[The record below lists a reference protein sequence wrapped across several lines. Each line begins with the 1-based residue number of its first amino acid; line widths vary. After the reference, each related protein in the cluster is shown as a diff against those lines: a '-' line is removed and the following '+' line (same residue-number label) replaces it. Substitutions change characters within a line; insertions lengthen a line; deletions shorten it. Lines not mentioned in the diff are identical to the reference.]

1 VFYKE
6 KFSQEE
12 QVILKKYFTN
22 IDKPVFALINLPEV
36 VKGALFARYS
46 RSPKSL
52 RRLFLDEFLLHI
64 ENKQSND
71 VEDSSLD
78 ISRAEKLYDRVFNE
92 YGDDSVA
99 QLGGAH
105 IACEQSSNILTKILE
120 WGRLGSYLEQS
131 TRYIFYD
138 QKLGD
143 RYRYTIPSEILN
155 SPNEASYI
163 KGMDDLFEIYKKSL
177 GKLIPYFQ
185 KLFPKKASDSNFVY
199 NSTIRAQACDV
210 ARGVLPASTVSN
222 VGIFATGQSYEL
234 MIMRMK
240 IHPLKEV
247 RDCAEMMLIELRK
260 VIPSFLKRVDV
271 TERGLKWSSY
281 FEDNYQKMK
290 SIGNNI
296 QSLDND
302 TPDVELI
309 DWDEEAEIKVAAA
322 SLYPYTHYSENSI
335 LESLKKTGKDEIE
348 KILRSYVGNREN
360 RRHKPGRGM
369 ERVYY
374 KFDIKS
380 DFASFRDLQ
389 RHRLMTIDWQLLNP
403 NLGFEIPKEIIQTN
417 LESEWEKAIK
427 ISNQLYSLLSS
438 YGTEV
443 SQYPVLFGHKIRY
456 TMQLNARAAF
466 HLLELRTTRQG
477 HPNYR
482 YVCQEMHKLIKEK
495 AGHTVIADL
504 MNFIDHND
512 YDLARL
518 ESSRSTERK
527 KNEV

>member
-1 VFYKE
+1 MFYQE
-6 KFSQEE
+6 EFSQKER
-12 QVILKKYFTN
+12 VILKKYFTN

-64 ENKQSND
+64 EKKQSDD
-71 VEDSSLD
+71 VEESFLD
-78 ISRAEKLYDRVFNE
+78 ISRAEKLYDRVFSE

-105 IACEQSSNILTKILE
+105 IACEQASNILTKILE
-120 WGRLGSYLEQS
+120 WSRLGSYLEQS

-143 RYRYTIPSEILN
+143 KYRYTIPSEILN
-155 SPNEASYI
+155 SPDEVTYLN
-163 KGMDDLFEIYKKSL
+163 GMEDLFEIYKKSL
-177 GKLIPYFQ
+177 GELIPYFQ
-185 KLFPKKASDSNFVY
+185 KLFPKKSSDSNFVY
-199 NSTIRAQACDV
+199 NSTIRAQACDI

-234 MIMRMK
+234 MIMRMRV
-240 IHPLKEV
+240 HPLKEV
-247 RDCAEMMLIELRK
+247 RDCAEMMLTELRK

-271 TERGLKWSSY
+271 LERGLKWGSY
-281 FEDNYQKMK
+281 FEKNHQNMK
-290 SIGNNI
+290 DISDNI
-296 QSLDND
+296 QASGEDILDVD
-302 TPDVELI
+302 LI
-309 DWDEEAEIKVAAA
+309 DWDEDAELKVAAA
-322 SLYPYTHYSENSI
+322 SLYPYTHYSENNI
-335 LESLKKTGKDEIE
+335 LKFLKNMNQEEIE
-348 KILRSYVGNREN
+348 NIIRNYVGEREN

-369 ERVYY
+369 ERVFY

-403 NLGFEIPKEIIQTN
+403 NLGFEIPKEIIETN
-417 LESEWEKAIK
+417 LEFDWNRAQK
-427 ISNQLYSLLSS
+427 ISNKLFSLLSS
-438 YGTEV
+438 YGPEV
-443 SQYPVLFGHKIRY
+443 AQYPVLFGHKIRY
-456 TMQLNARAAF
+456 SMQLNARAAF

-477 HPNYR
+477 HTNYR
-482 YVCQEMHKLIKEK
+482 IVCQKMHKLIKEK
-495 AGHTVIADL
+495 AGHRVIADL
-504 MNFIDHND
+504 MNFVDHND

-518 ESSRSTERK
+518 ESSRSTEK
-527 KNEV
+527 KRNQK

>member
-1 VFYKE
+1 MFYQE
-6 KFSQEE
+6 EFSKEE
-12 QVILKKYFTN
+12 QVILEKYFSN

-64 ENKQSND
+64 EKKESNGKEESLLD
-71 VEDSSLD
+71 V
-78 ISRAEKLYDRVFNE
+78 SRAEKLYDRVFNE

-120 WGRLGSYLEQS
+120 WSRLASYLEQS

-155 SPNEASYI
+155 SPDEAVYLN
-163 KGMDDLFEIYKKSL
+163 GMEELFGIYKKSL
-177 GKLIPYFQ
+177 GELIPYFQ
-185 KLFPKKASDSNFVY
+185 KLFPKKSSDSNFVY

-210 ARGVLPASTVSN
+210 ARGVLPASTISN

-234 MIMRMK
+234 MIMRMR
-240 IHPLKEV
+240 IHPLQEV
-247 RDCAEMMLIELRK
+247 RDCAEMMLTELRK
-260 VIPSFLKRVDV
+260 IIPSFLKRVDV
-271 TERGLKWSSY
+271 PERGLKWSSY
-281 FEDNYQKMK
+281 FEDNYKNMK
-290 SIGNNI
+290 NISNNI
-296 QSLDND
+296 QSSDKKNM
-302 TPDVELI
+302 DVELI
-309 DWDEEAEIKVAAA
+309 DWDEDAELKVAAA
-322 SLYPYTHYSENSI
+322 SLYPYTSYSENNI
-335 LESLKKTGKDEIE
+335 LEFLKKMSKEEIE
-348 KILRSYVGNREN
+348 NILRNYVGKREN

-369 ERVYY
+369 ERVFY

-403 NLGFEIPKEIIQTN
+403 NLGFEIPKEIIETN
-417 LESEWEKAIK
+417 LKSDWNKAEK
-427 ISNQLYSLLSS
+427 ISDQLFSLLSS
-438 YGTEV
+438 YGPEV
-443 SQYPVLFGHKIRY
+443 AQYPVLFGHNIRY
-456 TMQLNARAAF
+456 TIQLNARAAF

-482 YVCQEMHKLIKEK
+482 VVCQEMHKLIKEK
-495 AGHTVIADL
+495 AGHRVIADL
-504 MNFIDHND
+504 MNFVDHND
-512 YDLARL
+512 YNLARL
-518 ESSRSTERK
+518 ESSRNTEK
-527 KNEV
+527 KRNQK